1 MTISHHDHQ
10 PSYLSAFIPFIHDAN
25 LPSVI
30 MTISHHT
37 YHPSCNSSMMP
48 ICHQTPP
55 LSPLPLCLSAIMS
68 ISHPPSASQKS
79 CPSAIIPKSHYANQP
94 PCPPPSANMPITHHL
109 PLKNYA
115 HQPSYLK
122 AIMPISHHA
131 PPPFS
136 LSSKSATMIPPL
148 PSPIIFI
155 GHHANQPPCPY
166 PLFHYSNQL
175 SRAFNITNHLPS

>member
-37 YHPSCNSSMMP
+37 YQPSCNSSMMP

-55 LSPLPLCLSAIMS
+55 PSPLPLCLSAIMS

-94 PCPPPSANMPITHHL
+94 PCPPPFSQYANNPSSASQKL
-109 PLKNYA
+109 C
-115 HQPSYLK
+115 PS
-122 AIMPISHHA
+122 AIIPKSHY
-131 PPPFS
+131 
-136 LSSKSATMIPPL
+136 
-148 PSPIIFI
+148 
-155 GHHANQPPCPY
+155 ANQPPCSP
-166 PLFHYSNQL
+166 PLQPIKQISHHDPPSPLPHHIHWPSCQSATVPLPPL
-175 SRAFNITNHLPS
+175 SLF

>member
-37 YHPSCNSSMMP
+37 YQPSCNSSMMP

-55 LSPLPLCLSAIMS
+55 PSPLPLCLSAIMS
-68 ISHPPSASQKS
+68 ISHPP
-79 CPSAIIPKSHYANQP
+79 
-94 PCPPPSANMPITHHL
+94 L
-109 PLKNYA
+109 PLKNHA

>member
-1 MTISHHDHQ
+1 MQ
-10 PSYLSAFIPFIHDAN
+10 FIHDAN
-25 LPSVI
+25 LP
-30 MTISHHT
+30 
-37 YHPSCNSSMMP
+37 PN
-48 ICHQTPP
+48 TPP
-55 LSPLPLCLSAIMS
+55 SPLPLCLSAIMS

-131 PPPFS
+131 PPPLQPIKQIS
-136 LSSKSATMIPPL
+136 HHDPPSPLPHHIHWPSCQSATVPLPPL
-148 PSPIIFI
+148 S
-155 GHHANQPPCPY
+155 
-166 PLFHYSNQL
+166 LF
-175 SRAFNITNHLPS
+175 

>member
-1 MTISHHDHQ
+1 
-10 PSYLSAFIPFIHDAN
+10 
-25 LPSVI
+25 

-37 YHPSCNSSMMP
+37 YQLSCNSSMMP
-48 ICHQTPP
+48 ICHQPPPLRLCHYAYQPSCQSATPP
-55 LSPLPLCLSAIMS
+55 LPLKNHAHLPSYLKAIMP
-68 ISHPPSASQKS
+68 ISHLA
-79 CPSAIIPKSHYANQP
+79 
-94 PCPPPSANMPITHHL
+94 PPPSANMPITHHL

>member
-37 YHPSCNSSMMP
+37 YQPSCNSSMMP

-55 LSPLPLCLSAIMS
+55 LPRLCHYAYQPSCQSATPPLPLKNHAHLPSYLKAIMP
-68 ISHPPSASQKS
+68 ISHLAPPFSQYANNPSSASQKL

-94 PCPPPSANMPITHHL
+94 PCSPPLQPI
-109 PLKNYA
+109 K
-115 HQPSYLK
+115 Q
-122 AIMPISHHA
+122 ISHHD
-131 PPPFS
+131 PPSPLPHHIHWPS
-136 LSSKSATMIPPL
+136 CQSATVPL
-148 PSPIIFI
+148 
-155 GHHANQPPCPY
+155 

>member
-1 MTISHHDHQ
+1 MTISH
-10 PSYLSAFIPFIHDAN
+10 
-25 LPSVI
+25 
-30 MTISHHT
+30 
-37 YHPSCNSSMMP
+37 SSMMP
-48 ICHQTPP
+48 ICHQSSGPSAIMQFIHDANLPPNPPP
-55 LSPLPLCLSAIMS
+55 LPLPLCHHAIMS
-68 ISHPPSASQKS
+68 IIHHPLPLKNHAHLPSYLKAIMPISHLA
-79 CPSAIIPKSHYANQP
+79 
-94 PCPPPSANMPITHHL
+94 PPPSANMPITHHL